1 MKRLVSCSLKGI
13 SGDFSMVFTT
23 LYSLLWL
30 LYLIC
35 VCHGLDGGRCVI
47 NLTTNLSEL
56 TADFGDCVHA
66 RMILGPNV
74 GGVRGGYF
82 LHERPAFRNF
92 RSLSLVGDGDIHIN
106 CLFAGDS
113 SSSATMEVFGGEFFE
128 LRNLNFDNCS
138 GVINIVEVTTVRLFN
153 STFR

>member
-1 MKRLVSCSLKGI
+1 MKRLVSCST
-13 SGDFSMVFTT
+13 VFTT

-35 VCHGLDGGRCVI
+35 VCRGLEGGRCVI

-56 TADFGDCVHA
+56 TADFGDCDHA

-74 GGVRGGYF
+74 DGVRGDYF

-92 RSLSLVGDGDIHIN
+92 KRLSLVGDGDQIHIN

-113 SSSATMEVFGGEFFE
+113 NSSATMEVFGGELFE

-138 GVINIVEVTTVRLFN
+138 GEISIVEVTTVRLFN
-153 STFR
+153 SIFR